1 MKISEK
7 IVHLRKLNGL
17 SQEDLAEKLE
27 VSRQAISRWEMG
39 TAKPDANNILQLSTL
54 FGVTTDYL
62 LHDEYESDNDLP
74 KIKENNQIL
83 HMNLT
88 LIAII
93 AQVAFLNT
101 AMRPFQESQTPQM
114 KMIELII
121 KFVPLLASSIWM
133 AFNLR
138 YEKDKQQFRKNT
150 RIELFYC
157 LIQASIALFGYYTRL
172 YNVGTILLI
181 TVGLIYIFKINPKY
195 MNRQLTKKKKCWT
208 DGSGNG
214 NRSSIYCTCYC
225 KNKKA

>member
-17 SQEDLAEKLE
+17 SQEDLDEKLE

-195 MNRQLTKKKKCWT
+195 MNRQLTKKKK
-208 DGSGNG
+208 
-214 NRSSIYCTCYC
+214 
-225 KNKKA
+225 

>member
-7 IVHLRKLNGL
+7 IVHLRKRNGL

-39 TAKPDANNILQLSTL
+39 TAKPDANNILQISRL

-74 KIKENNQIL
+74 KIKESNHIL

-88 LIAII
+88 LLAII
-93 AQVAFLNT
+93 SQMAFLN
-101 AMRPFQESQTPQM
+101 AAIKPFHEMRDQGM
-114 KMIELII
+114 DMVELVI
-121 KFVPLLASSIWM
+121 KVVPLLSSSIWM

-138 YEKDKQQFRKNT
+138 YEKDKQQYRKNT
-150 RIELFYC
+150 QIELLYC
-157 LIQASIALFGYYTRL
+157 VIQAGIALFGYYTRM

-181 TVGLIYIFKINPKY
+181 TVAMVYIFKINPKY
-195 MNRQLTKKKKCWT
+195 MNRQLTKKKK
-208 DGSGNG
+208 
-214 NRSSIYCTCYC
+214 
-225 KNKKA
+225 

>member
-195 MNRQLTKKKKCWT
+195 MNRQLTKKKK
-208 DGSGNG
+208 
-214 NRSSIYCTCYC
+214 
-225 KNKKA
+225 

>member
-39 TAKPDANNILQLSTL
+39 TAKPDANNILQISKL

-62 LHDEYESDNDLP
+62 LHDEYESDDDLP

-88 LIAII
+88 LLAII
-93 AQVAFLNT
+93 SQAAFLNT

-114 KMIELII
+114 KMIELVIKII
-121 KFVPLLASSIWM
+121 PLLASSIWM

-138 YEKDKQQFRKNT
+138 YEKDKQQYRKNT

-157 LIQASIALFGYYTRL
+157 SIKAAIALFGYYTRM

-181 TVGLIYIFKINPKY
+181 TVAMIYIFKINPKY
-195 MNRQLTKKKKCWT
+195 MNRQLTKKKK
-208 DGSGNG
+208 
-214 NRSSIYCTCYC
+214 
-225 KNKKA
+225 

>member
-17 SQEDLAEKLE
+17 SQEELAEKLE

-39 TAKPDANNILQLSTL
+39 TAKPDANNILQLSML

-93 AQVAFLNT
+93 AQVAFINA
-101 AMRPFQESQTPQM
+101 AMKPFHEMRKQGM
-114 KMIELII
+114 DVIELVI
-121 KFVPLLASSIWM
+121 KIVPLIACSSWM

-138 YEKDKQQFRKNT
+138 YEKDKVQFQKNAH
-150 RIELFYC
+150 IEMIYC
-157 LIQASIALFGYYTRL
+157 MIQAAIALFGYFSGF
-172 YNVGTILLI
+172 YNVATVLLI
-181 TVGLIYIFKINPKY
+181 TVVMIYIFKINPKY
-195 MNRQLTKKKKCWT
+195 MNRQLTKKKK
-208 DGSGNG
+208 
-214 NRSSIYCTCYC
+214 
-225 KNKKA
+225 

>member
-7 IVHLRKLNGL
+7 IVHLRKMNGL

-39 TAKPDANNILQLSTL
+39 TAKPDANNILQISKL

-62 LHDEYESDNDLP
+62 LHDEYESDDDLP

-88 LIAII
+88 LLAII
-93 AQVAFLNT
+93 SQAAFLNT
-101 AMRPFQESQTPQM
+101 AMRPFQEFQTPQM
-114 KMIELII
+114 KMIELVIKII
-121 KFVPLLASSIWM
+121 PLLASSIWM

-138 YEKDKQQFRKNT
+138 YEKDKQQYRKNT

-157 LIQASIALFGYYTRL
+157 SIQAAIALFGYYTRM

-181 TVGLIYIFKINPKY
+181 TVAMIYIFKINPKY
-195 MNRQLTKKKKCWT
+195 MNRQLTKKKK
-208 DGSGNG
+208 
-214 NRSSIYCTCYC
+214 
-225 KNKKA
+225 

>member
-17 SQEDLAEKLE
+17 SQEELAEKLE

-39 TAKPDANNILQLSTL
+39 TAKPDANNILQLSML

-93 AQVAFLNT
+93 AQVAFINA
-101 AMRPFQESQTPQM
+101 AMKPFHEMRDQGM
-114 KMIELII
+114 DVIELVI
-121 KFVPLLASSIWM
+121 KIVPLIACSSWM

-138 YEKDKQQFRKNT
+138 YEKDKVQFQKNAH
-150 RIELFYC
+150 IEMFYC
-157 LIQASIALFGYYTRL
+157 MIQAAIALFGYFSGF
-172 YNVGTILLI
+172 YNVATVLLI
-181 TVGLIYIFKINPKY
+181 TVVMIYIFKINPKY
-195 MNRQLTKKKKCWT
+195 MNRQLTKKKK
-208 DGSGNG
+208 
-214 NRSSIYCTCYC
+214 
-225 KNKKA
+225 

>member
-39 TAKPDANNILQLSTL
+39 TAKPDANNILQLSML

-74 KIKENNQIL
+74 KIKETNQIL

-93 AQVAFLNT
+93 AQVAFMNA
-101 AMRPFQESQTPQM
+101 AMKPFHEMRDQGM
-114 KMIELII
+114 DMVELVI
-121 KFVPLLASSIWM
+121 KIVPLLASSIWM

-138 YEKDKQQFRKNT
+138 YEKDKVQYIKNT

-157 LIQASIALFGYYTRL
+157 LIQTAIALFGYSSGF
-172 YNVGTILLI
+172 YNVATVLLI
-181 TVGLIYIFKINPKY
+181 TVVMIYILKINPKY
-195 MNRQLTKKKKCWT
+195 MNRQLTKKKK
-208 DGSGNG
+208 
-214 NRSSIYCTCYC
+214 
-225 KNKKA
+225 

>member
-133 AFNLR
+133 VFNLR

-195 MNRQLTKKKKCWT
+195 MNRQLTKKKK
-208 DGSGNG
+208 
-214 NRSSIYCTCYC
+214 
-225 KNKKA
+225 

>member
-181 TVGLIYIFKINPKY
+181 TVVMVYIFKINPKY
-195 MNRQLTKKKKCWT
+195 MNRQLTKKKK
-208 DGSGNG
+208 
-214 NRSSIYCTCYC
+214 
-225 KNKKA
+225 

>member
-7 IVHLRKLNGL
+7 ITHLRKLNGL

-101 AMRPFQESQTPQM
+101 AMRPFQESQTQQM
-114 KMIELII
+114 KIIELVI

-138 YEKDKQQFRKNT
+138 YEKDKVQHSKNT

-157 LIQASIALFGYYTRL
+157 LIQAVIALFGYYSGF
-172 YNVGTILLI
+172 YNVATILLI
-181 TVGLIYIFKINPKY
+181 TVVMIYIFKINPKY
-195 MNRQLTKKKKCWT
+195 MNRQLTKKKK
-208 DGSGNG
+208 
-214 NRSSIYCTCYC
+214 
-225 KNKKA
+225 

>member
-39 TAKPDANNILQLSTL
+39 TAKPDANNILHLSTL

-74 KIKENNQIL
+74 KIKEYNQIL

-195 MNRQLTKKKKCWT
+195 MNRQLTKKKK
-208 DGSGNG
+208 
-214 NRSSIYCTCYC
+214 
-225 KNKKA
+225 

>member
-1 MKISEK
+1 MKISER

-74 KIKENNQIL
+74 KIKENKQIL

-138 YEKDKQQFRKNT
+138 YEKDKQKFRKNT

-157 LIQASIALFGYYTRL
+157 LIQASIALFGYYARL

-195 MNRQLTKKKKCWT
+195 MNRQLTKKKK
-208 DGSGNG
+208 
-214 NRSSIYCTCYC
+214 
-225 KNKKA
+225 

>member
-114 KMIELII
+114 KMIEL
-121 KFVPLLASSIWM
+121 FVPLLASSIWM

-195 MNRQLTKKKKCWT
+195 MNRQLTKKKK
-208 DGSGNG
+208 
-214 NRSSIYCTCYC
+214 
-225 KNKKA
+225 

>member
-7 IVHLRKLNGL
+7 IVHLRKRNGL

-39 TAKPDANNILQLSTL
+39 TAKPDANNILQISRL

-74 KIKENNQIL
+74 KIKESNHIL

-88 LIAII
+88 LLAII
-93 AQVAFLNT
+93 SQMAFLNAT
-101 AMRPFQESQTPQM
+101 IKPFHEMRDQGM
-114 KMIELII
+114 DMVELVI
-121 KFVPLLASSIWM
+121 KVIPLLSSSIWM

-138 YEKDKQQFRKNT
+138 YEKDKQQYRKNT
-150 RIELFYC
+150 RIELLYC
-157 LIQASIALFGYYTRL
+157 VIQAGIALFGYYTRM

-181 TVGLIYIFKINPKY
+181 TVAMVYIFKINPKY
-195 MNRQLTKKKKCWT
+195 MNRQLTKKKK
-208 DGSGNG
+208 
-214 NRSSIYCTCYC
+214 
-225 KNKKA
+225 

>member
-17 SQEDLAEKLE
+17 SQEELAEKLE

-39 TAKPDANNILQLSTL
+39 TAKPDANNILQLSML

-93 AQVAFLNT
+93 AQVAFINAT
-101 AMRPFQESQTPQM
+101 MKPFHEMRDQGM
-114 KMIELII
+114 DVIELVI
-121 KFVPLLASSIWM
+121 KIVPLIACSSWM

-138 YEKDKQQFRKNT
+138 YEKDKVQFQKNAH
-150 RIELFYC
+150 IEMFYC
-157 LIQASIALFGYYTRL
+157 MIQAAIALFGYFSGF
-172 YNVGTILLI
+172 YNVATVLLI
-181 TVGLIYIFKINPKY
+181 TVVMIYIFKINPKY
-195 MNRQLTKKKKCWT
+195 MNRQLTKKKK
-208 DGSGNG
+208 
-214 NRSSIYCTCYC
+214 
-225 KNKKA
+225 

>member
-17 SQEDLAEKLE
+17 SQEDLAEKLQ

-88 LIAII
+88 LLAII
-93 AQVAFLNT
+93 SQVAFLNA
-101 AMRPFQESQTPQM
+101 AMKPFHEMRDQGM
-114 KMIELII
+114 DMVELVI
-121 KFVPLLASSIWM
+121 KIVPLLACSIWM

-138 YEKDKQQFRKNT
+138 YEKDKKQYQKNT
-150 RIELFYC
+150 RIELLYC
-157 LIQASIALFGYYTRL
+157 TIQAGIALFGYHTGYH
-172 YNVGTILLI
+172 NVGTVLLL
-181 TVGLIYIFKINPKY
+181 VVVMIYIFKINPKY
-195 MNRQLTKKKKCWT
+195 MNRQLTRKK
-208 DGSGNG
+208 S
-214 NRSSIYCTCYC
+214 
-225 KNKKA
+225 KN

>member
-7 IVHLRKLNGL
+7 IVHLRKRNGL

-39 TAKPDANNILQLSTL
+39 TAKPDANNILQISRL

-74 KIKENNQIL
+74 KIKESNHIL

-88 LIAII
+88 LLAII
-93 AQVAFLNT
+93 SQMAFLNAT
-101 AMRPFQESQTPQM
+101 IKPFHEMRDQGM
-114 KMIELII
+114 DMVELVI
-121 KFVPLLASSIWM
+121 KVVPLLSSSIWM

-138 YEKDKQQFRKNT
+138 YEKDKQQYRKNT
-150 RIELFYC
+150 RIELLYC
-157 LIQASIALFGYYTRL
+157 VIQAGIALFGYYTRM

-181 TVGLIYIFKINPKY
+181 TVAMVYIFKINPKY
-195 MNRQLTKKKKCWT
+195 MNRQLTKKKK
-208 DGSGNG
+208 
-214 NRSSIYCTCYC
+214 
-225 KNKKA
+225 

>member
-17 SQEDLAEKLE
+17 SQEDLADKLD

-88 LIAII
+88 LLAII
-93 AQVAFLNT
+93 SQVAFLNA
-101 AMRPFQESQTPQM
+101 AMKPFHEMRDQGM
-114 KMIELII
+114 DMVELVI
-121 KFVPLLASSIWM
+121 KIVPLLACSIWM

-138 YEKDKQQFRKNT
+138 YEKDKKQYQKNT
-150 RIELFYC
+150 RIELLYC
-157 LIQASIALFGYYTRL
+157 TIQAGIALFGYHTGYH
-172 YNVGTILLI
+172 NVGTVLLL
-181 TVGLIYIFKINPKY
+181 VVVMIYIFKINPKY
-195 MNRQLTKKKKCWT
+195 MNRQLTRKK
-208 DGSGNG
+208 S
-214 NRSSIYCTCYC
+214 
-225 KNKKA
+225 KN

>member
-17 SQEDLAEKLE
+17 SQEELAEKLE

-39 TAKPDANNILQLSTL
+39 TAKPDANNILQLSML

-93 AQVAFLNT
+93 AQVAFINA
-101 AMRPFQESQTPQM
+101 AMKPFHEMRDQGM
-114 KMIELII
+114 DVIELVI
-121 KFVPLLASSIWM
+121 KIVPLIACSSWM

-138 YEKDKQQFRKNT
+138 YEKNKVQFQKNAH
-150 RIELFYC
+150 IEMFYC
-157 LIQASIALFGYYTRL
+157 MIQAAIALFGYFSGF
-172 YNVGTILLI
+172 YNVATVLLI
-181 TVGLIYIFKINPKY
+181 TVVMIYIFKINPKY
-195 MNRQLTKKKKCWT
+195 MNRQLTKKKK
-208 DGSGNG
+208 
-214 NRSSIYCTCYC
+214 
-225 KNKKA
+225 

>member
-7 IVHLRKLNGL
+7 ITHLRKLNGL

-74 KIKENNQIL
+74 KIKESNRIL

-93 AQVAFLNT
+93 SQAAFLNT

-114 KMIELII
+114 KMIELVI
-121 KFVPLLASSIWM
+121 KIVPLLASSIWM

-138 YEKDKQQFRKNT
+138 YEKDKVQYIKNT

-157 LIQASIALFGYYTRL
+157 LIQAAIVLFGYYSGF
-172 YNVGTILLI
+172 YNVATVLLI
-181 TVGLIYIFKINPKY
+181 TVVMIYIFKINPKY
-195 MNRQLTKKKKCWT
+195 MNRQLTKKKK
-208 DGSGNG
+208 
-214 NRSSIYCTCYC
+214 
-225 KNKKA
+225 